1 MDKQQYTVTIVI
13 AAPGTPLYKNGE
25 QQVID
30 GEPANSGPGH
40 MFFILDDS
48 KSKPISYGFAPIT
61 HGEMNGPGKIY
72 NSDAK
77 EYHNPA
83 YSRTIEI
90 SKEQY
95 ETAKIR

>member
-61 HGEMNGPGKIY
+61 HGEMNGPGKSITQTLR
-72 NSDAK
+72 N
-77 EYHNPA
+77 
-83 YSRTIEI
+83 TITLPIPERL
-90 SKEQY
+90 K
-95 ETAKIR
+95 